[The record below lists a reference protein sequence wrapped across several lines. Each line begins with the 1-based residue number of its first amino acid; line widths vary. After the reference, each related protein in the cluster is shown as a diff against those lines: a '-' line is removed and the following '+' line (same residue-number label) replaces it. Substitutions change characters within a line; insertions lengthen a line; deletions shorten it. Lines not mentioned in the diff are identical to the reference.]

1 MQQNSEQLMAGSMR
15 MLWEED
21 GGGECGSEGYCGS
34 SCVNSAGD
42 GWRVQADKGHGGDDE
57 GGAGVQA
64 RRLDE
69 AFQSALSSND
79 LTLVVFT
86 CELLTTTQVFNSVNY
101 PLSQSVLMSLIQQL
115 SEDLGEKTEDSW
127 LADLG

>member
-57 GGAGVQA
+57 GGAGGHHQEGGEMRAGVTGQEVKDIV
-64 RRLDE
+64 RR
-69 AFQSALSSND
+69 AL
-79 LTLVVFT
+79 L
-86 CELLTTTQVFNSVNY
+86 Q
-101 PLSQSVLMSLIQQL
+101 
-115 SEDLGEKTEDSW
+115 
-127 LADLG
+127 